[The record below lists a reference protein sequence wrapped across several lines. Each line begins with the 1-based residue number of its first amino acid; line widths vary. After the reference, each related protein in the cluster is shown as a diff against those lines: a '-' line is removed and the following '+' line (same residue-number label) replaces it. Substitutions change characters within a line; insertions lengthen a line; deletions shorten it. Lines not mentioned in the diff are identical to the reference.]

1 MNTDLHGL
9 FLSVFSR
16 EIRGSTRPTIT
27 AIHVAVE
34 TICIKVNFTRPRM
47 CFFVPFVAN
56 DSVKKALAIV
66 AVWAA
71 LGVLYASPIYFEMRA
86 AEHGHAAWRIF
97 SWGIL
102 IWLSWAPLTP
112 IMVWVAR
119 RYSLVGGAWKRSL
132 LAHLPTFLLTSA
144 INTAAATAITV
155 TIQPFD
161 SMGSTVTTFW
171 PRYLSRLPSSFASDL
186 PVYGAVIG
194 IYYALDFYRK
204 YREREFLTSRLEAQL
219 AQAQLDSLRMQ
230 LHPHFLFN
238 TLNNIVGLVRD
249 QKNQAAVSML
259 VGLSDLLRHTLEH
272 STRHEVELREELGFI
287 KLYLSIQ
294 EMRFSDRLQIKFD
307 IDPATTKA
315 LVPNLILQPLTENA
329 LRHGFGR
336 SANSGLV
343 GISSGVE
350 DGHLRLTVSDNGSGL
365 PDDWQLKGSA
375 GIGLANTAARL
386 QQLYDDNHQ
395 FDIRNRAGG
404 GVEVV
409 IVMPLRLSS

>member
-1 MNTDLHGL
+1 M
-9 FLSVFSR
+9 
-16 EIRGSTRPTIT
+16 
-27 AIHVAVE
+27 
-34 TICIKVNFTRPRM
+34 
-47 CFFVPFVAN
+47 AN
-56 DSVKKALAIV
+56 DSVKKWLVII

-71 LGVLYASPIYFEMRA
+71 FGVIYAGPMYFEMRA
-86 AEHGHAAWRIF
+86 EGHGHTAWRIF

-102 IWLSWAPLTP
+102 MWLAWAPLTP
-112 IMVWVAR
+112 AMVWLAR
-119 RYSLVGGAWKRSL
+119 NYSLVGGAWKASL
-132 LAHLPTFLLTSA
+132 LAHVPAFLFLSA
-144 INTAAATAITV
+144 MHTVAATAITLS
-155 TIQPFD
+155 IRPFD
-161 SMGSTVTTFW
+161 EVSTSPQAFW
-171 PRYLSRLPSSFASDL
+171 PRFLSRILGAFGSDL
-186 PVYGAVIG
+186 LVYGAVIG
-194 IYYALDFYRK
+194 ICYALDYYRK
-204 YREREFLTSRLEAQL
+204 YREREFLASRLEAQL

-259 VGLSDLLRHTLEH
+259 VGLSDLLRQTLDH
-272 STRHEVELREELGFI
+272 SARQEVQLREELNFI

-307 IDPATTKA
+307 IDPATTTA

-343 GISSGVE
+343 GISSAVE
-350 DGHLRLTVSDNGSGL
+350 DGHLRLTVYDNGAGL
-365 PDDWQLKGSA
+365 PDDWQLKGSE

-395 FDIRNRAGG
+395 FDIRNRDGG

-409 IVMPLRLSS
+409 IVMPLRISS